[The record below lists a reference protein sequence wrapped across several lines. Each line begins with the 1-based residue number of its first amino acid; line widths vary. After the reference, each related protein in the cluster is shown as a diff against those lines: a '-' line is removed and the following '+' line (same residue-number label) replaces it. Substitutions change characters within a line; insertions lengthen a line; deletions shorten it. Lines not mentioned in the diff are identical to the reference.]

1 MSEETYEIILAYP
14 RKLSA
19 GELSALHFRR
29 MGTADYRRAIMQTK
43 GEQDPLWR
51 AAEINRILAC
61 SLCVEGLTP
70 ADYDALDGA
79 DGHAVDTLVQSLWSP
94 TSAA

>member
-1 MSEETYEIILAYP
+1 MSDETYEIILSYP

-19 GELSALHFRR
+19 GEFSALHFRR
-29 MGTADYRRAIMQTK
+29 MQTSEYRRAIMQTK
-43 GEQDPLWR
+43 SEQDPLWR

-61 SLCVEGLTP
+61 SLCVEGMTP
-70 ADYDALDGA
+70 ADYESLDGA